1 MCIKINRLQKL
12 ALQANDGLVM
22 DMDVNFS
29 SSDAGSRI
37 FHQMMQDQVV
47 HKDKHKNVFQWC
59 EI

>member
-1 MCIKINRLQKL
+1 
-12 ALQANDGLVM
+12 M

-47 HKDKHKNVFQWC
+47 HKERRFPVMRNLKQECKILNSALKFKNQG
-59 EI
+59 